1 MIARAAHEGEVVW
14 KFRLRP
20 WTIFIDVP
28 RGARVLSVGAQG
40 PDVVAWLL
48 CDPDAEYVAR
58 MLAAWPTGEVLPTA
72 AEGAAFVGT
81 VQMDDG
87 LVFHVFEGDGPK
99 GTL

>member
-1 MIARAAHEGEVVW
+1 MIARTAHQGEIVW

-40 PDVVAWLL
+40 SDVVAWLL
-48 CDPDAEYVAR
+48 CASDEPVAPR
-58 MLAAWPTGEVLPTA
+58 LLAAWATGEVLPRA

-87 LVFHVFEGDGPK
+87 LVFHVFDGGEQP
-99 GTL
+99 